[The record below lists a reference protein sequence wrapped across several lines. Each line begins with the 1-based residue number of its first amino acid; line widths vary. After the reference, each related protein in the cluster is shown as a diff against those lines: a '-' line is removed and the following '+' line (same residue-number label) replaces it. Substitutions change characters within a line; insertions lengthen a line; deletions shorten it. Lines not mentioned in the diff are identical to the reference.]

1 MRFYPEAGAC
11 GGYTNAGEFIF
22 QAEHLITR
30 SNSVSFA
37 DMRNIV
43 YLCWHY
49 HGHFRLERSPE
60 CKDAHRATHRPR
72 ATHCPERSAWAQ
84 RVLGDRSPY
93 RFHLADWKAIQVAL
107 TAELADLKNC
117 SQGRTVV
124 AYVVEVENKGG
135 RKATKEYEGR
145 SFDELR
151 TKVAM
156 DLRGYPEIHIAGVW
170 RKGRPNERI
179 FVGRW

>member
-1 MRFYPEAGAC
+1 M
-11 GGYTNAGEFIF
+11 
-22 QAEHLITR
+22 
-30 SNSVSFA
+30 
-37 DMRNIV
+37 
-43 YLCWHY
+43 
-49 HGHFRLERSPE
+49 
-60 CKDAHRATHRPR
+60 
-72 ATHCPERSAWAQ
+72 
-84 RVLGDRSPY
+84 
-93 RFHLADWKAIQVAL
+93 ADWKAIEVAL
-107 TAELADLKNC
+107 TAELADLKIEARE
-117 SQGRTVV
+117 GTAV